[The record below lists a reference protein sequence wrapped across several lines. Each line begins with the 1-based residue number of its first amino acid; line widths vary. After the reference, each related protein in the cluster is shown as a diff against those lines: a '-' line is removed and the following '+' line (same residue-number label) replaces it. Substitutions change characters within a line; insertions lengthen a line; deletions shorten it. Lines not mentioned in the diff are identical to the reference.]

1 MLRTETVRNR
11 ANRRERDRKGAGNGL
26 SRGSTGWRVNSNQL
40 KLIAVAAMLV
50 DHAAVVFDP
59 DEEMQEAIKKFI
71 PRTLKFEKFGR
82 N

>member
-1 MLRTETVRNR
+1 M
-11 ANRRERDRKGAGNGL
+11 
-26 SRGSTGWRVNSNQL
+26 NSNQL

-50 DHAAVVFDP
+50 DHAAVVFAP